1 MSTALPILFVTTQNG
16 NALLELVVM
25 TMTVS
30 ATALVGMGIAW
41 LMDTTPIL
49 MEAPMVLAQVM
60 LTVQMDIYA
69 ISIV

>member
-1 MSTALPILFVTTQNG
+1 VTTQNG

-30 ATALVGMGIAW
+30 ATALVGMDIAW
-41 LMDTTPIL
+41 LMDTTPIS
-49 MEAPMVLAQVM
+49 MEEPMVLAQVM

-69 ISIV
+69 ISIL

>member
-1 MSTALPILFVTTQNG
+1 VTTQNFH
-16 NALLELVVM
+16 ALLELVVM

>member
-1 MSTALPILFVTTQNG
+1 VTTQNFH
-16 NALLELVVM
+16 ALLELVVM

-69 ISIV
+69 ISIL

>member
-1 MSTALPILFVTTQNG
+1 
-16 NALLELVVM
+16 M